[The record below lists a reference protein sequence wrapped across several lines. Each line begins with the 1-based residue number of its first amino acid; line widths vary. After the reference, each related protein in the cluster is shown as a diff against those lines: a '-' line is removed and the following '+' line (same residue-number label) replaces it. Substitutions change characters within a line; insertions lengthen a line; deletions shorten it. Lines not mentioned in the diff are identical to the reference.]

1 MSRVDIAIAGELN
14 LDIILYGL
22 PQELPLEKELLAS
35 GFTTTLGSSS
45 AILAHNL
52 SSLGIPVS
60 FTGQVGADAFGKL
73 ALQYLQSA
81 GVDVRSVIENIH
93 GVPTGITVLLPHD
106 SGRHILTY
114 PGTTELLTV
123 SDLDFD
129 AIASAR
135 HFHLSSLFLQ
145 TGLHPGLADFLARL
159 KSRGVTIS
167 LDTNDDPSG
176 RWSGILSEV
185 LPLVDLLLP
194 NREELCSIANRST
207 VAEAL
212 DALSQTIP
220 LIIVKCGADGAI
232 VWDRG
237 NRTSIP
243 PVTVEV
249 TDTIGA
255 GDSFNAG
262 FLAAWFSGM
271 SPEESARAGNIAGAL
286 STTRPGGIEAFL
298 CTAERDAFLK
308 KHHFPPIGHA
318 VNIVHS

>member
-1 MSRVDIAIAGELN
+1 MSSVDVAIAGELN
-14 LDIILYGL
+14 LDMILYGL

-52 SSLGIPVS
+52 ASLGIPVS

-73 ALQYLQSA
+73 ALHYLRSA
-81 GVDVRSVIENIH
+81 GVDVCSVFENSN

-106 SGRHILTY
+106 TGRRILTY
-114 PGTTELLTV
+114 PGTIELLAV

-129 AIASAR
+129 AISSAR

-176 RWSGILSEV
+176 RWNGILPQV
-185 LPLVDLLLP
+185 LPLVDILLP
-194 NREELCSIANRST
+194 NREEVCSIANRST

-212 DALSQTIP
+212 EALSPIIP
-220 LIIVKCGADGAI
+220 LIVVKCGADGAI
-232 VWDRG
+232 VQNRG

-243 PVTVEV
+243 LVTVDV
-249 TDTIGA
+249 IDTVGA

-262 FLAAWFSGM
+262 FLAAWLSGL
-271 SPEESARAGNIAGAL
+271 SPEESARAGNITGAL

-298 CTAERDAFLK
+298 CTVERDKFLS
-308 KHHFPPIGHA
+308 KHHFPTIGHA
-318 VNIVHS
+318 LNVVHT